1 MWKHYSPE
9 KRKSSDF
16 IKIAKVQFIK
26 GVDYSCAGLRRN
38 MFEDLIIWE
47 THALFM
53 ILALLL
59 LMCAGGVIYLRQY
72 TWWFTA
78 HKISGSLGALLAT
91 IGIYIAY
98 LMVEEQNGNHI
109 TVFHAQAGL
118 FTLLA
123 LAATIAITPWRQKPS
138 IRTLHIYV
146 ARLSIILVI
155 VTVLIGLALVD
166 II

>member
-1 MWKHYSPE
+1 
-9 KRKSSDF
+9 
-16 IKIAKVQFIK
+16 
-26 GVDYSCAGLRRN
+26 
-38 MFEDLIIWE
+38 MFDDLIIWE

-59 LMCAGGVIYLRQY
+59 LMFAGAIIYQRQY

-78 HKISGSLGALLAT
+78 HKISGSLGAVFAAV
-91 IGIYIAY
+91 GICISY
-98 LMVEEQNGNHI
+98 LMVEEQNGLHI
-109 TVFHAQAGL
+109 NVFHAQVGL

-123 LAATIAITPWRQKPS
+123 LAATIAMTPWRQKKS

-155 VTVLIGLALVD
+155 VTVLLGLSLVD